1 MLKCARKCLRIKIIE
16 EWKYLQSLCVIV
28 FSGKLSK
35 IRKVERLEME
45 EEKRQAAAAEAAAA
59 AAAKTSAP
67 SGATENEPAKT

>member
-1 MLKCARKCLRIKIIE
+1 MQVSVKEFKLLKNGNIYK
-16 EWKYLQSLCVIV
+16 LCVL
-28 FSGKLSK
+28 FTGKLSK

-67 SGATENEPAKT
+67 SGATETEPAKT